1 MHDYILEVKNLKKY
15 FPITAGIFNRIIGW
29 VKAVDG
35 VSFSVERNT
44 TYAIVG
50 ESGCGKSTLARTII
64 GIYEPTSGSIFFNG
78 IDITKLKRRERIR
91 ILRRMSI
98 VFQDPTSSLN
108 PRHKVVDIVT
118 APLKVHKIGSASER
132 IEKAKELVKLVEL
145 DESFLNKYPH
155 ELSGGQRQR
164 VAIAR
169 ALALEPELILLDEPT
184 SALDVSVQ
192 AKILNLL
199 KQLQRKLKLT
209 YILITHNLGVVRNFA
224 DHVSVMYAGKI
235 VETTTVN
242 KIFSEPKHP
251 YTRALIDA
259 IPLVTPEEE
268 ELVKKLGLKI
278 KPGDPPS
285 LSNPPPGCRF
295 HPRCPFATE
304 KCKKEEPKPVLISSD
319 HVVFCHLFS

>member
-1 MHDYILEVKNLKKY
+1 MANYILEVKNLKKY
-15 FPITAGIFNRIIGW
+15 FPITAGIFNRIVGW
-29 VKAVDG
+29 VKAVDD

-64 GIYEPTSGSIFFNG
+64 GIYAPTSGSIIFEG
-78 IDITKLKRRERIR
+78 TDITKLSRKEK
-91 ILRRMSI
+91 LRVLRKMSI

-108 PRHKVVDIVT
+108 PRHKVIDIIT
-118 APLKVHKIGSASER
+118 APLKVHKIGSSRER
-132 IEKAKELVKLVEL
+132 KEKAKELIKVVEL
-145 DESFLNKYPH
+145 DETFLNKYPH

-169 ALALEPELILLDEPT
+169 ALALEPELIILDEPT

-199 KQLQRKLKLT
+199 KHLQKKLKLT

-235 VETTTVN
+235 VETAPID

-259 IPLVTPEEE
+259 IPPVTPEEE
-268 ELVKKLGLKI
+268 ELIKKLGLKI

-285 LSNPPPGCRF
+285 LSNPPSGCRF

-304 KCKKEEPKPVLISSD
+304 KCRKEEPKPVVISEN
-319 HVVFCHLFS
+319 HVVYCHLFS